1 MDMHMHIHIFRSPAN
16 LAKKLTIENGYYCT
30 YKFKKKERKKEGF
43 NKKKEKKEVDN
54 TMNDQKANDESL
66 L

>member
-1 MDMHMHIHIFRSPAN
+1 MYI
-16 LAKKLTIENGYYCT
+16 

-54 TMNDQKANDESL
+54 TMNDTYSCIAVENYY
-66 L
+66 